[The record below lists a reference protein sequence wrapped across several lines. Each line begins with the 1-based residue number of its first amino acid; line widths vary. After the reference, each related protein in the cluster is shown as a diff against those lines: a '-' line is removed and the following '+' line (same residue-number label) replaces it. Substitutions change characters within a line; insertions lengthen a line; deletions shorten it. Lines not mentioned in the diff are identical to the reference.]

1 MDQTESAEAEVSD
14 EDLVLL
20 ARQGDRSAFG
30 ELWTRHARSG
40 ITVARRFTSSLDAED
55 LVAEAFARIY
65 QRVLDGGGPDGAFRP
80 YLYTTIRN
88 LASRWG
94 SDRHDIQIEDI
105 EDLRD
110 DNLPEDPSVVA
121 LDAHLTANAF
131 RSLPERWQSV
141 LWYTEVEG
149 MAPQDV
155 APILGLTANGVAA
168 LAYRAREGLR
178 TAWLQAHVSEPGT
191 TADCRWVMSR
201 LGEYARHALT
211 DRERVRFDAHL
222 GGCERC
228 GSVAVEVDEVGS
240 SIAVVMLPLL
250 LGATAGGSLLASLAP
265 AEAVAAMPLPDV
277 PAVFDTIAASA
288 APAVVAA
295 AGVGTGVA
303 AGAGA
308 TVSAPLLAG
317 ALAVTVALGGGVAV
331 VLQPTT
337 PPIETS
343 QSQPLPPEA
352 GVGNSSSGTEGAED
366 AEPGGADPGAQP
378 GAEDSSGDTAGP
390 GDQGILGGTDVVG
403 DLVGDLTDPIGAII
417 PNLPVGP
424 VPEHVAPEGLVG
436 ALVDLDLNGKG
447 MPGAT
452 VSAQV
457 AGQVYTTV
465 VAANG
470 TWAIRLTALPEGVGP
485 ISLKQNLKI
494 LGITVP
500 IDIPLTLLSDT
511 LGLTVELLN

>member
-1 MDQTESAEAEVSD
+1 MGRRESTESEVSD
-14 EDLVLL
+14 EDLILL
-20 ARQGDRSAFG
+20 AREGDRTAFG
-30 ELWTRHARSG
+30 ELWMRHARSG

-110 DNLPEDPSVVA
+110 DNLPEDPSMVA
-121 LDAHLTANAF
+121 LDAHLTASAF
-131 RSLPERWQSV
+131 RSLPDRWQSV

-191 TADCRWVMSR
+191 TADCRWAMSR
-201 LGEYARHALT
+201 LGEHARDALT
-211 DRERVRFDAHL
+211 DRERLRFNAHL
-222 GGCERC
+222 DGCVKC

-250 LGATAGGSLLASLAP
+250 LGATVGGSLLASLAP

-277 PAVFDTIAASA
+277 PAVFETLAASA
-288 APAVVAA
+288 APAALAPAAATA
-295 AGVGTGVA
+295 AGVGAGMA
-303 AGAGA
+303 AGTGA
-308 TVSAPLLAG
+308 TASAPLLAG
-317 ALAVTVALGGGVAV
+317 ALAVTVALGGGIAV
-331 VLQPTT
+331 VLQPTPESS
-337 PPIETS
+337 PPDGMQRIA
-343 QSQPLPPEA
+343 QSLA
-352 GVGNSSSGTEGAED
+352 
-366 AEPGGADPGAQP
+366 PGASSQGS
-378 GAEDSSGDTAGP
+378 GAVSGEADTERP
-390 GDQGILGGTDVVG
+390 DGGTDAGGVG
-403 DLVGDLTDPIGAII
+403 SHAGPDALSELIGDLTDPVNAIV

-470 TWAIRLTALPEGVGP
+470 TWAIRVTALPEGIGP
-485 ISLKQNLKI
+485 ITLKQNLKI

-500 IDIPLTLLSDT
+500 LDIPLTLLSDT
-511 LGLTVELLN
+511 LGITVELLN

>member
-1 MDQTESAEAEVSD
+1 MRAGVRMDQIELTESGSSD
-14 EDLVLL
+14 EDLILL
-20 ARQGDRSAFG
+20 AREGDRTAFG

-110 DNLPEDPSVVA
+110 DNLPEDPSMVA
-121 LDAHLTANAF
+121 LDAHLTASAF
-131 RSLPERWQSV
+131 SSLPDRWQSV

-178 TAWLQAHVSEPGT
+178 TAWLQAHVSEAGT
-191 TADCRWVMSR
+191 TADCRWTMRR
-201 LGEYARHALT
+201 LGEHARNTLT
-211 DRERVRFDAHL
+211 DRERRRFDAHL
-222 GGCERC
+222 GSCEKC
-228 GSVAVEVDEVGS
+228 GSIALEVDEVGS
-240 SIAVVMLPLL
+240 SIAVVMLPIL
-250 LGATAGGSLLASLAP
+250 LGATVGGSLLASLGTS
-265 AEAVAAMPLPDV
+265 EAVSAMPLPDV
-277 PAVFDTIAASA
+277 PAVFDTLAASA
-288 APAVVAA
+288 APAAVTA
-295 AGVGTGVA
+295 AGVGAGVT
-303 AGAGA
+303 AGVGA
-308 TVSAPLLAG
+308 SASAPLLAG
-317 ALAVTVALGGGVAV
+317 ALAVTVALGGGVAA
-331 VLQPTT
+331 VLQPVQEAG
-337 PPIETS
+337 PPLDTRHS
-343 QSQPLPPEA
+343 AQPLEPVASTGEQGPSEVEA
-352 GVGNSSSGTEGAED
+352 GGDGQ
-366 AEPGGADPGAQP
+366 GGGSDGGQGGSDSLLDPGA
-378 GAEDSSGDTAGP
+378 AGEL
-390 GDQGILGGTDVVG
+390 I
-403 DLVGDLTDPIGAII
+403 GDLTDPINAII
-417 PNLPVGP
+417 PDLPVGP
-424 VPEHVAPEGLVG
+424 VPEHVAPDGIVG
-436 ALVDLDLNGKG
+436 ALIDLDLNGMG

-457 AGQVYTTV
+457 AEQVYTTV

-470 TWAIRLTALPEGVGP
+470 TWAIRITALPEGVGP
-485 ISLKQNLKI
+485 VTLKQNLTI

-500 IDIPLTLLSDT
+500 LDIPLTLLSDT
-511 LGLTVELLN
+511 LGVTVELLN

>member
-1 MDQTESAEAEVSD
+1 MNPEAIEMRAGVRMGQVESEQTDVSD
-14 EDLVLL
+14 ADLMLL
-20 ARQGDRSAFG
+20 AREGDRTAFG
-30 ELWTRHARSG
+30 ELWMRHARSG

-94 SDRHDIQIEDI
+94 SDRRDIQIEDI

-110 DNLPEDPSVVA
+110 DNLPEDPSMVA
-121 LDAHLTANAF
+121 LDTHLTASAF
-131 RSLPERWQSV
+131 RSLPDRWQSV

-178 TAWLQAHVSEPGT
+178 TAWLQAHVSEAGT

-201 LGEYARHALT
+201 LGEHARNALT
-211 DRERVRFDAHL
+211 DRERSRFDAHL
-222 GGCERC
+222 DECDKC

-250 LGATAGGSLLASLAP
+250 LGATVGGSLLASLAP
-265 AEAVAAMPLPDV
+265 AEAVSAMPLPDV
-277 PAVFDTIAASA
+277 PAVFDAIAASA
-288 APAVVAA
+288 APSAVTA
-295 AGVGTGVA
+295 AGVGAGVA

-308 TVSAPLLAG
+308 TASAPLLAG
-317 ALAVTVALGGGVAV
+317 ALAVTVVLGGGGAIL
-331 VLQPTT
+331 LQPAPEPA
-337 PPIETS
+337 PPVGMQRS
-343 QSQPLPPEA
+343 VQLPAPA
-352 GVGNSSSGTEGAED
+352 APS
-366 AEPGGADPGAQP
+366 
-378 GAEDSSGDTAGP
+378 
-390 GDQGILGGTDVVG
+390 GGTASEGIDPQNDPAVSRG
-403 DLVGDLTDPIGAII
+403 LITALTDPVNTII

-424 VPEHVAPEGLVG
+424 VPEHVAPEGVVG
-436 ALVDLDLNGKG
+436 AFVDLDLNGKG
-447 MPGAT
+447 TPGAT

-457 AGQVYTTV
+457 ADQVYTTV
-465 VAANG
+465 VAVDGA
-470 TWAIRLTALPEGVGP
+470 WAIRITALPEGSGP
-485 ISLKQNLKI
+485 ITLSQKLTI
-494 LGITVP
+494 LGIAVP
-500 IDIPLTLLSDT
+500 LDIPLTLLSDP
-511 LGLTVELLN
+511 LGVTVELLN